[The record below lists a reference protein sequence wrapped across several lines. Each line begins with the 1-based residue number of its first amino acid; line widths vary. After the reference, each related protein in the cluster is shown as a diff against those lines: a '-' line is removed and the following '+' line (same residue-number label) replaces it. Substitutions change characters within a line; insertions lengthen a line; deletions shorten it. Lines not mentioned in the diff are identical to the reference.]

1 MASESPQMEDL
12 VPQADTGQQDSTLD
26 TNNSKRKADQTNG
39 THTRTKRNRYIS
51 IAWYV
56 WARHI
61 NQGGNMQ
68 VWHDAD
74 DLWGL
79 LVMNASDAKSSAMD
93 KCRVNDV
100 DISTWSVSAT
110 KCAMISGVFI
120 Y

>member
-1 MASESPQMEDL
+1 
-12 VPQADTGQQDSTLD
+12 
-26 TNNSKRKADQTNG
+26 
-39 THTRTKRNRYIS
+39 
-51 IAWYV
+51 
-56 WARHI
+56 
-61 NQGGNMQ
+61 MQ

-110 KCAMISGVFI
+110 ICAMISGVFI

>member
-110 KCAMISGVFI
+110 ICAMISGVFI